1 MPKAQHF
8 PEVIWLNLP
17 VGEIISKG
25 VNIREIDAKKLI
37 EGFYEK
43 EFSGYLIVTLE
54 GFDGLEEGVLL
65 FKAGVLHAVFYEYDL
80 YGVTVFGDAS
90 VPHFFNCLAAPYLV
104 GDIVSLSDQQ
114 VDLITAFN
122 DKSRLAKT
130 VGKNDLQRLIP
141 KAYSTELAKSVLSQ
155 YVKKEE
161 SKKDIFKKFGLT
173 TLGE

>member
-1 MPKAQHF
+1 M
-8 PEVIWLNLP
+8 IWLNLP

-25 VNIREIDAKKLI
+25 INLREIDVKKLI

-65 FKAGVLHAVFYEYDL
+65 FKAGALNAAFYEYDL
-80 YGVTVFGDAS
+80 YGVTVFGDVAVS
-90 VPHFFNCLAAPYLV
+90 HFFNCLASPYLV

-122 DKSRLAKT
+122 DKSRLGKT
-130 VGKNDLQRLIP
+130 VAKNDFQRLIP
-141 KAYSTELAKSVLSQ
+141 KAYSAEFAKSVLSQ
-155 YVKKEE
+155 YVRKEE

-173 TLGE
+173 SLGE

>member
-1 MPKAQHF
+1 M
-8 PEVIWLNLP
+8 NLP

-25 VNIREIDAKKLI
+25 VSMREIDVRKLL

-54 GFDGLEEGVLL
+54 GFDGIEEGVLL
-65 FKAGVLHAVFYEYDL
+65 FKGGSLDAAFYEYDL
-80 YGVTVFGDAS
+80 HGVTVFADAA
-90 VPHFFNCLAAPYLV
+90 VPHVFNSLAAPYVV

-122 DKSRLAKT
+122 EKSKLARAVQK
-130 VGKNDLQRLIP
+130 GDIQRLIP
-141 KAYSTELAKSVLSQ
+141 KAYSAEFAKSVLSQ

-161 SKKDIFKKFGLT
+161 SKKEIFKKFGLSS
-173 TLGE
+173 LGE